1 MLLVNQVFQQEDKWY
16 RLLWSDTANAFWIDI
31 YEKTAWPEIIQVH
44 QLDEMIK
51 NGALKLVVD
60 PFLDVILREVKV
72 DSIEWNKRESGWNI
86 LVGELD
92 NLDIY
97 SSSGRASAIKRMMKI
112 HHITHQTAYRL
123 LRRYWQRGM
132 SRNALL
138 PDYVNSGAKGKI
150 RSPKERKLGR
160 PRTVKDGEGCNITNE
175 IERIF
180 RQVIESKLLIE
191 KRPVISDAH
200 VIAIGSLKNI
210 YPHATSYNFPTI
222 EQFRYF
228 FKREYRVIDIIEK
241 QTNAID
247 YAKDIRPIMGTSTTD
262 SLGPGYRYQIDAT
275 IADIYLISESDRSR
289 IVGRPVVYIVIDV
302 FSRMVTGI
310 YVGFEGP
317 SWVSAM
323 MALANTVSDKVEYC
337 RQFDIEISYDEW
349 PVQGLPSVIL
359 ADKGELNGTKIEVFA
374 EATGMRIE
382 NAPARRGDA
391 KGIVERYFRTLQD
404 GFKPYLSGI
413 VEPHMSR
420 KMGGHDYRQ
429 DATLTLSEFTK
440 IIIAGVLWH
449 NNFHTLSKYDRS
461 ELMPGDIPAVP
472 LMLWNWGLANMTGK
486 LRSIS
491 EDVAR
496 INLMPHDQAT
506 VSDLGIC
513 IFGCYY
519 TCTEALK
526 QGWFHRGDG
535 KRPSTLQ
542 VAYDPRSADHIYVR
556 PVNDLK
562 TYWICDLADRSRRF
576 RGMTF
581 WDVWLLIKLE
591 RKSDAN
597 ATMNAIV
604 AKGTLLQQ
612 INDIAANAQSL
623 KPTNSGLVKKD
634 LGLQIRSNK
643 QAEKNIERQKTAF
656 RPEEQLNDNPADV
669 VHIHG
674 NSEQDYS
681 YPDMTDLL
689 FGDEENE

>member
-1 MLLVNQVFQQEDKWY
+1 MA
-16 RLLWSDTANAFWIDI
+16 TANSSVAERIIDQAAAEVQDKMRYFESRSNQLLGEMSNAMTTLSGVTIEPVGSAPELPRPENAQFITIDMPDTPELNVTVPTPHLLDLDIENPTALTPPVIPNLEINLPDAPVMQNDIEIPSELTNFSLPEIDTNIEIGTLPALSLSSLDIGRDNKAIDI
-31 YEKTAWPEIIQVH
+31 
-44 QLDEMIK
+44 
-51 NGALKLVVD
+51 
-60 PFLDVILREVKV
+60 
-72 DSIEWNKRESGWNI
+72 S
-86 LVGELD
+86 EL
-92 NLDIY
+92 L
-97 SSSGRASAIKRMMKI
+97 
-112 HHITHQTAYRL
+112 
-123 LRRYWQRGM
+123 
-132 SRNALL
+132 
-138 PDYVNSGAKGKI
+138 
-150 RSPKERKLGR
+150 
-160 PRTVKDGEGCNITNE
+160 
-175 IERIF
+175 
-180 RQVIESKLLIE
+180 
-191 KRPVISDAH
+191 
-200 VIAIGSLKNI
+200 GSLDMSDLQLPEAPENPI
-210 YPHATSYNFPTI
+210 LNFPTLPSLNT
-222 EQFRYF
+222 FDLPVRP
-228 FKREYRVIDIIEK
+228 DI
-241 QTNAID
+241 NLD
-247 YAKDIRPIMGTSTTD
+247 
-262 SLGPGYRYQIDAT
+262 
-275 IADIYLISESDRSR
+275 
-289 IVGRPVVYIVIDV
+289 
-302 FSRMVTGI
+302 
-310 YVGFEGP
+310 
-317 SWVSAM
+317 
-323 MALANTVSDKVEYC
+323 
-337 RQFDIEISYDEW
+337 DIEISFDEW

-404 GFKPYLSGI
+404 GFKPYLPGI

-581 WDVWLLIKLE
+581 WDVWLLTKLE

-597 ATMNAIV
+597 AAMNAIV

-656 RPEEQLNDNPADV
+656 RPKEQLNDNPADV

>member
-1 MLLVNQVFQQEDKWY
+1 MGRRNCGSGHAGSCCLGRRLTGRVRPPLPGTGRRRHFHQTEEAQEFVPRIFGSVRRGTRGRPYLHLFGKAGRCRPDQQ
-16 RLLWSDTANAFWIDI
+16 L
-31 YEKTAWPEIIQVH
+31 
-44 QLDEMIK
+44 
-51 NGALKLVVD
+51 
-60 PFLDVILREVKV
+60 
-72 DSIEWNKRESGWNI
+72 
-86 LVGELD
+86 
-92 NLDIY
+92 
-97 SSSGRASAIKRMMKI
+97 GRARQDA
-112 HHITHQTAYRL
+112 
-123 LRRYWQRGM
+123 
-132 SRNALL
+132 RN
-138 PDYVNSGAKGKI
+138 P
-150 RSPKERKLGR
+150 
-160 PRTVKDGEGCNITNE
+160 
-175 IERIF
+175 
-180 RQVIESKLLIE
+180 Q
-191 KRPVISDAH
+191 
-200 VIAIGSLKNI
+200 
-210 YPHATSYNFPTI
+210 
-222 EQFRYF
+222 
-228 FKREYRVIDIIEK
+228 
-241 QTNAID
+241 
-247 YAKDIRPIMGTSTTD
+247 
-262 SLGPGYRYQIDAT
+262 
-275 IADIYLISESDRSR
+275 
-289 IVGRPVVYIVIDV
+289 
-302 FSRMVTGI
+302 
-310 YVGFEGP
+310 
-317 SWVSAM
+317 
-323 MALANTVSDKVEYC
+323 
-337 RQFDIEISYDEW
+337 W
-349 PVQGLPSVIL
+349 PVQGLPSVML

-581 WDVWLLIKLE
+581 WDVWLLTKLE

-597 ATMNAIV
+597 AAMNAIV

-656 RPEEQLNDNPADV
+656 RPKEQLNDNPADV